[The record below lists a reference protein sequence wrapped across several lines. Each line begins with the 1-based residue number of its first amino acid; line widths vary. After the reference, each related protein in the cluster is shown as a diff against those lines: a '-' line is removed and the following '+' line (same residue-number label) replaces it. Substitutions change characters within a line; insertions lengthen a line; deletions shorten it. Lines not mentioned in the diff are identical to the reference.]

1 MAQTTKVFGQSVLRK
16 EDDRFLTGRGNFV
29 ADMLPPGTVFAKFVR
44 SPYAHARIRSI
55 NTAKARRLPG
65 VLDVLTA
72 EDLKDQVGDIITAWA
87 IPNANL
93 KTPAYPPLAREV
105 VRYAGEAV
113 AVVVAE
119 NTFTAEDGRDL
130 VEVEYDPLPV
140 VTDVE
145 AATKKAGASLHGDA
159 PDNVAF
165 KWTLAGGDIDK
176 VFNEAEVVVSKRSV
190 NQRLHPTALE
200 PRAAI
205 AQFEPGTRELTLH
218 VTSQN
223 PFVHRLVLS
232 IVLKHP
238 EHLIHVIAP
247 DVGGGF
253 GSKIPVYP
261 WEAIVCHLAMRLGR
275 PVKWVEDR
283 MENYVATI
291 HGRDHVQYVDLAAKK
306 DGTILGIRARVLANM
321 GAYLST
327 AAPGIP
333 TILFGFMVGGCY
345 AIQAGRVEVTGVFTN
360 TTPVDAYR
368 GAGRPE
374 ALFLLERMVDI
385 LARKLKKD
393 PADIRRK
400 NFIPADKFPYPTAMG
415 LTYDSG
421 NYPGTLEKALDKV
434 GYEKLR
440 KEQAEGRRKGK
451 LMGIGLSTYVEICG
465 LGPSAVVTSTGF
477 AGGLWG
483 ASTVRLHPTGK
494 ATAYTGGH
502 PHGQGEETTFAQI
515 VADELGIPMAD
526 VEVVHGD
533 TKLTPYG
540 QGTYGSRTTPV
551 EGGSIALSARKVR
564 DKARKIAAHLLEA
577 REEDLEFADGKFVVK
592 GSPKAAKTIQEI
604 AWAAYMAGNMAKGVE
619 PVLDATTFY
628 DPTNFVFPFG
638 CHICVVDV
646 DRETGQV
653 KIRRYVAVDDVGN
666 QINPMIVEGQVHGGV
681 LQGLAQAMLE
691 QSVYDENGNLLTN
704 SLIEYLVP
712 TALEAPRIETD
723 STATP
728 SPHNPL
734 GVKGVG
740 ETGTIASSQAYVNAV
755 CDALGVDHID
765 MPIIP
770 EKVWRGLPKK
780 RLHAPPGTP
789 PHQFTPPAGRRGGTQ
804 PRPLFQGGRGR
815 RGRRLHDLCN
825 CARGGNVVPNGLTKA
840 SPHLW
845 RTASSGARSRNGSR
859 CRGGRHRRG
868 PRSRNGSGAGRRVV
882 ARGSRCG
889 ESRLHRRDE
898 HFPTGRHTGR
908 GSALGRF
915 PDRPRGPAIRAVRNH
930 QHAD

>member
-65 VLDVLTA
+65 VLDVLTSQ
-72 EDLKDQVGDIITAWA
+72 DMKDQVGDIITAWA

-119 NTFTAEDGRDL
+119 SPFIAENARDL

-145 AATKKAGASLHGDA
+145 TATKPGRAPLHGDA

-165 KWTLAGGDIDK
+165 KWTLAGGDVDK
-176 VFNEAEVVVSKRSV
+176 VFQEADVVVSQRFV
-190 NQRLHPTALE
+190 NQRLQPTAME

-232 IVLKHP
+232 IVLKYP

-306 DGTILGIRARVLANM
+306 DGTILGIRARGLANM
-321 GAYLST
+321 GAYRST

-374 ALFLLERMVDI
+374 ALFLLERIVDI

-400 NFIPADKFPYPTAMG
+400 NFIPADKFPYATAMG

-421 NYPGTLEKALDKV
+421 NYAGTLEKALDIV
-434 GYEKLR
+434 G
-440 KEQAEGRRKGK
+440 
-451 LMGIGLSTYVEICG
+451 
-465 LGPSAVVTSTGF
+465 
-477 AGGLWG
+477 
-483 ASTVRLHPTGK
+483 
-494 ATAYTGGH
+494 
-502 PHGQGEETTFAQI
+502 
-515 VADELGIPMAD
+515 DELGLPVAD
-526 VEVVHGD
+526 IEVVHGD

-551 EGGSIALSARKVR
+551 EGGSIALSARKVK

-604 AWAAYMAGNMAKGVE
+604 AWAAYMAGNLPKGVE

-646 DRETGQV
+646 DPETGQV

-723 STATP
+723 STVTP

-765 MPIIP
+765 MPITP
-770 EKVWRGLPKK
+770 EKVWRVPQKK
-780 RLHAPPGTP
+780 GIATPPGKP
-789 PHQFTPPAGRRGGTQ
+789 QKHFTRAPGRRGETTPPPLLQAGVRAADPRSDGFLIVLGDQ
-804 PRPLFQGGRGR
+804 PFVQSATINTLIERRNRSQAKILIPTYGG
-815 RGRRLHDLCN
+815 
-825 CARGGNVVPNGLTKA
+825 ARGNPVLLDRSLSEDVQSITGDQGCRAIFGQHTRGILEVPVDDPGILVDLDTPEQITRAEEVVRTGRSIEGLVAMTEHDRSHSHPPGGA
-840 SPHLW
+840 MRIDILQVAQDLRARNEPFVLATVV
-845 RTASSGARSRNGSR
+845 RVERPSSGRPGFKAIVRANRDLVGWLGGS
-859 CRGGRHRRG
+859 CAQ
-868 PRSRNGSGAGRRVV
+868 SG
-882 ARGSRCG
+882 
-889 ESRLHRRDE
+889 
-898 HFPTGRHTGR
+898 
-908 GSALGRF
+908 
-915 PDRPRGPAIRAVRNH
+915 
-930 QHAD
+930 

>member
-1 MAQTTKVFGQSVLRK
+1 
-16 EDDRFLTGRGNFV
+16 
-29 ADMLPPGTVFAKFVR
+29 
-44 SPYAHARIRSI
+44 
-55 NTAKARRLPG
+55 
-65 VLDVLTA
+65 
-72 EDLKDQVGDIITAWA
+72 
-87 IPNANL
+87 
-93 KTPAYPPLAREV
+93 
-105 VRYAGEAV
+105 
-113 AVVVAE
+113 
-119 NTFTAEDGRDL
+119 
-130 VEVEYDPLPV
+130 
-140 VTDVE
+140 
-145 AATKKAGASLHGDA
+145 
-159 PDNVAF
+159 
-165 KWTLAGGDIDK
+165 
-176 VFNEAEVVVSKRSV
+176 
-190 NQRLHPTALE
+190 
-200 PRAAI
+200 
-205 AQFEPGTRELTLH
+205 
-218 VTSQN
+218 
-223 PFVHRLVLS
+223 
-232 IVLKHP
+232 
-238 EHLIHVIAP
+238 
-247 DVGGGF
+247 
-253 GSKIPVYP
+253 
-261 WEAIVCHLAMRLGR
+261 
-275 PVKWVEDR
+275 
-283 MENYVATI
+283 
-291 HGRDHVQYVDLAAKK
+291 
-306 DGTILGIRARVLANM
+306 
-321 GAYLST
+321 
-327 AAPGIP
+327 
-333 TILFGFMVGGCY
+333 MVGGCY
-345 AIQAGRVEVTGVFTN
+345 GIQAGRVEVTGVFTN

-374 ALFLLERMVDI
+374 ALFLLERIVDI

-400 NFIPADKFPYPTAMG
+400 NFIPADKFPYATAMG

-421 NYPGTLEKALDKV
+421 NYAGTLEKALDKV

-451 LMGIGLSTYVEICG
+451 LIGIGLSTYVEICG

-494 ATAYTGGH
+494 ATVYTGGH

-515 VADELGIPMAD
+515 VGDELGLPVAD
-526 VEVVHGD
+526 IEVVHGD

-551 EGGSIALSARKVR
+551 EGGSIALSARKVK

-604 AWAAYMAGNMAKGVE
+604 AWAAYMAGNMPKGVE

-723 STATP
+723 STVTP

-755 CDALGVDHID
+755 RDAPVDDIVVVLGHEADRVRDGVSFDGAHAVVNPAYIEGMSTSLQAGIRAADPRSDGFLIVLGDQPFVQSATINTLIERRNRSQAKILIPTYGGARGNPILLDRSLSEDVQSITGDQGCRAIFGHHTGGILEVPVDDPGILVDLDTPEQITRAEEVVRTGRSIEGLVAMTEHDRSHSHPPGGAMRIDILQVAQDLRARNEPFVLATVVRVERPSSGRPGFKAIVRANRDLVGWLGGSCAQSVLVAEGLRALRDGMPRLMRLTPTPGRGPPQEGVVEYIMECASGGTMDIYLEPHLPKPQLLVVGDSPVAKALLALGHLLDYRTVLVTTELGERPSQDADLIVQD
-765 MPIIP
+765 LARIP
-770 EKVWRGLPKK
+770 EIV
-780 RLHAPPGTP
+780 TP
-789 PHQFTPPAGRRGGTQ
+789 ETYA
-804 PRPLFQGGRGR
+804 
-815 RGRRLHDLCN
+815 
-825 CARGGNVVPNGLTKA
+825 
-840 SPHLW
+840 
-845 RTASSGARSRNGSR
+845 
-859 CRGGRHRRG
+859 
-868 PRSRNGSGAGRRVV
+868 VV
-882 ARGSRCG
+882 ATMGKY
-889 ESRLHRRDE
+889 D
-898 HFPTGRHTGR
+898 
-908 GSALGRF
+908 GSALQVLAGSQAIYVGLVASRRRAAAVLATLSDAGLDEPARARIVSPAGLDLSAKTPEEIALSIVAQIIQVRRTSAPPELPVPNAAESDRAMETDVVCGMQVDPDSPIPATHSGRTF
-915 PDRPRGPAIRAVRNH
+915 LFCSEGCRARFLETPE
-930 QHAD
+930 AFS

>member
-1 MAQTTKVFGQSVLRK
+1 MAQTTKGFGESVLRK
-16 EDDRFLTGRGNFV
+16 EDDRFLTGRGSFV

-65 VLDVLTA
+65 VLGVLTA
-72 EDLKDQVGDIITAWA
+72 EDLKDQVGDIITAWT

-93 KTPAYPPLAREV
+93 KTPAYPALARDV

-113 AVVVAE
+113 AVVVGE
-119 NTFTAEDGRDL
+119 NPFIAEDARDL

-140 VTDVE
+140 VTNVE
-145 AATKKAGASLHGDA
+145 TATKKGGAPLHGDA

-165 KWTLAGGDIDK
+165 KWILAGGDVDK
-176 VFNEAEVVVSKRSV
+176 VFQEADVVVSQRFV
-190 NQRLHPTALE
+190 NQRLQPTALE

-306 DGTILGIRARVLANM
+306 DGTILGIKARVLANL

-327 AAPGIP
+327 AAPGVP

-374 ALFLLERMVDI
+374 ALFLLERIVDI

-393 PADIRRK
+393 PAEIRRK
-400 NFIPADKFPYPTAMG
+400 NFIPADKFPYATAMG

-421 NYPGTLEKALDKV
+421 NYPGTLDKALDKV
-434 GYEKLR
+434 GYENLR
-440 KEQAEGRRKGK
+440 KEQSEGRRKGK

-494 ATAYTGGH
+494 ATVYTGGH

-515 VADELGIPMAD
+515 VGGELGLPVAD

-540 QGTYGSRTTPV
+540 QGTYGSRTGPV
-551 EGGSIALSARKVR
+551 EGGSVALSARKVK

-577 REEDLEFADGKFVVK
+577 REEDLEFTDGKFIVK

-604 AWAAYMAGNMAKGVE
+604 AWAAYMAGNMPKGVE

-638 CHICVVDV
+638 CHVCIVDV

-666 QINPMIVEGQVHGGV
+666 QINPMIVEGQVRGGV

-691 QSVYDENGNLLTN
+691 QAVYDENGNLLTN
-704 SLIEYLVP
+704 SL
-712 TALEAPRIETD
+712 
-723 STATP
+723 
-728 SPHNPL
+728 
-734 GVKGVG
+734 
-740 ETGTIASSQAYVNAV
+740 
-755 CDALGVDHID
+755 
-765 MPIIP
+765 
-770 EKVWRGLPKK
+770 
-780 RLHAPPGTP
+780 
-789 PHQFTPPAGRRGGTQ
+789 
-804 PRPLFQGGRGR
+804 
-815 RGRRLHDLCN
+815 
-825 CARGGNVVPNGLTKA
+825 
-840 SPHLW
+840 
-845 RTASSGARSRNGSR
+845 
-859 CRGGRHRRG
+859 
-868 PRSRNGSGAGRRVV
+868 
-882 ARGSRCG
+882 
-889 ESRLHRRDE
+889 
-898 HFPTGRHTGR
+898 
-908 GSALGRF
+908 
-915 PDRPRGPAIRAVRNH
+915 
-930 QHAD
+930 

>member
-1 MAQTTKVFGQSVLRK
+1 MAQTMKVFGESVLRK
-16 EDDRFLTGRGNFV
+16 EDDRFLTGRGSFV

-72 EDLKDQVGDIITAWA
+72 QDLKDQVGDIITAWT

-119 NTFTAEDGRDL
+119 NPFVAEDARDL

-145 AATKKAGASLHGDA
+145 TATKKGGAPLHGDA

-165 KWTLAGGDIDK
+165 KWTLAGGDVDK
-176 VFNEAEVVVSKRSV
+176 VFKEADVVVSQRFV
-190 NQRLHPTALE
+190 NQRLQPTAME

-223 PFVHRLVLS
+223 PFVHRLILS
-232 IVLKHP
+232 IVLKYP
-238 EHLIHVIAP
+238 EHLIRVIAP

-261 WEAIVCHLAMRLGR
+261 WEAIVCYLAMRLGR

-283 MENYVATI
+283 MENFVATT

-306 DGTILGIRARVLANM
+306 DGTILGIKARVLANL

-327 AAPGIP
+327 AAPGVP

-374 ALFLLERMVDI
+374 ALFLLERIVDI

-400 NFIPADKFPYPTAMG
+400 NFIPADKFPYATAMG

-421 NYPGTLEKALDKV
+421 NYPGTLNKALDKV

-440 KEQAEGRRKGK
+440 KEQSEGRRNGR
-451 LMGIGLSTYVEICG
+451 LMGIGLSTYVELCG

-494 ATAYTGGH
+494 ATVYTGGH

-515 VADELGIPMAD
+515 VAEELGLSVAD
-526 VEVVHGD
+526 IEVVHGD

-540 QGTYGSRTTPV
+540 QGTYGSRTGPV
-551 EGGSIALSARKVR
+551 EGGSVALSARKVK

-604 AWAAYMAGNMAKGVE
+604 AWAAYMAGNMPKGVE

-638 CHICVVDV
+638 CHVCVVDV

-666 QINPMIVEGQVHGGV
+666 QINPMIVEGQIHGGV

-723 STATP
+723 STVTP

-755 CDALGVDHID
+755 CDAVGVDHID
-765 MPIIP
+765 MPITP
-770 EKVWRGLPKK
+770 EKVWRV
-780 RLHAPPGTP
+780 LH
-789 PHQFTPPAGRRGGTQ
+789 
-804 PRPLFQGGRGR
+804 
-815 RGRRLHDLCN
+815 
-825 CARGGNVVPNGLTKA
+825 TK
-840 SPHLW
+840 
-845 RTASSGARSRNGSR
+845 
-859 CRGGRHRRG
+859 
-868 PRSRNGSGAGRRVV
+868 
-882 ARGSRCG
+882 
-889 ESRLHRRDE
+889 
-898 HFPTGRHTGR
+898 
-908 GSALGRF
+908 
-915 PDRPRGPAIRAVRNH
+915 
-930 QHAD
+930 

>member
-1 MAQTTKVFGQSVLRK
+1 MAQTTKVFGESVLRK

-44 SPYAHARIRSI
+44 SPYAHARIGSI

-72 EDLKDQVGDIITAWA
+72 QDLKDQVGDIITAWA

-119 NTFTAEDGRDL
+119 SPFIAENALDL
-130 VEVEYDPLPV
+130 VEVEYDSLPV

-145 AATKKAGASLHGDA
+145 TATKKGGAPIHGDA

-165 KWTLAGGDIDK
+165 KWTLAGGDVDK
-176 VFNEAEVVVSKRSV
+176 AFKEADVVVSQRFV
-190 NQRLHPTALE
+190 NQRLQPTAME

-232 IVLKHP
+232 IVLKYP

-283 MENYVATI
+283 MENYVATT

-306 DGTILGIRARVLANM
+306 DGTILGIRARVLANL

-374 ALFLLERMVDI
+374 ALFLLERIVDI

-400 NFIPADKFPYPTAMG
+400 NFIPADKFPYATAMG

-421 NYPGTLEKALDKV
+421 NYAGTLEKALDKV
-434 GYEKLR
+434 GYERLR

-494 ATAYTGGH
+494 ATVYTGGH

-515 VADELGIPMAD
+515 VGEELGLPVVD
-526 VEVVHGD
+526 VDVVHGD

-540 QGTYGSRTTPV
+540 QGTYGSRTTAV
-551 EGGSIALSARKVR
+551 EGGSIALSARKVK

-577 REEDLEFADGKFVVK
+577 REEDLEFTDGKFVVK

-604 AWAAYMAGNMAKGVE
+604 AWAAYMAGNMPKGVE

-723 STATP
+723 STVTP

-755 CDALGVDHID
+755 CDAVGVDHID
-765 MPIIP
+765 MPITP
-770 EKVWRGLPKK
+770 EKVWRVLQKK
-780 RLHAPPGTP
+780 
-789 PHQFTPPAGRRGGTQ
+789 
-804 PRPLFQGGRGR
+804 
-815 RGRRLHDLCN
+815 
-825 CARGGNVVPNGLTKA
+825 
-840 SPHLW
+840 
-845 RTASSGARSRNGSR
+845 
-859 CRGGRHRRG
+859 
-868 PRSRNGSGAGRRVV
+868 
-882 ARGSRCG
+882 
-889 ESRLHRRDE
+889 
-898 HFPTGRHTGR
+898 
-908 GSALGRF
+908 
-915 PDRPRGPAIRAVRNH
+915 
-930 QHAD
+930 

>member
-1 MAQTTKVFGQSVLRK
+1 MAQVTKVFGASIPRK
-16 EDDRFLTGRGNFV
+16 EDDRFLTGRGSYV

-44 SPYAHARIRSI
+44 SPYAHARLVSI
-55 NTAKARRLPG
+55 NTARAKRLPG

-72 EDLKDQVGDIITAWA
+72 QDLKDQVGNIITAWT
-87 IPNANL
+87 IPNADL
-93 KTPAYPPLAREV
+93 KTPGYPPLARDV

-113 AVVVAE
+113 AVVIAE
-119 NTFTAEDGRDL
+119 NPFAADDARDL

-140 VTDVE
+140 VTDGE
-145 AATKKAGASLHGDA
+145 AAVKKGAPSLHAEA

-165 KWTLAGGDIDK
+165 KWTLAGGDVDK
-176 VFNEAEVVVSKRSV
+176 VFQNAEVVVSQRFV
-190 NQRLHPTALE
+190 NQRLQPTALE
-200 PRAAI
+200 PRAAV
-205 AQFEPGTRELTLH
+205 AQYDPGTKELTLH

-232 IVLKHP
+232 IVLKYP

-283 MENYVATI
+283 MENYVATT
-291 HGRDHVQYVDLAAKK
+291 HGRDHVQYVELAAKK
-306 DGTILGIRARVLANM
+306 DGTILGIRARVIANL

-374 ALFLLERMVDI
+374 ALYLVERIVDI

-393 PADIRRK
+393 PAELRRK
-400 NFIPADKFPYPTAMG
+400 NFIAPDKFPYATAMG
-415 LTYDSG
+415 LSYDSG
-421 NYPGTLEKALDKV
+421 NYELTLTKALEKI

-440 KEQAEGRRKGK
+440 KEQAEARRKGR
-451 LMGIGLSTYVEICG
+451 LMGIGLSAYVELCG

-515 VADELGIPMAD
+515 VAEELGIPVAD

-540 QGTYGSRTTPV
+540 QGTYGSRTSPV
-551 EGGSIALSARKVR
+551 EGGSIALSARKIR

-604 AWAAYMAGNMAKGVE
+604 AWAAYMAGNLPKGVE

-638 CHICVVDV
+638 CHACVVDV

-653 KIRRYVAVDDVGN
+653 KIRRYVAVDDCGN
-666 QINPMIVEGQVHGGV
+666 QINPMIVEGQIHGGV

-691 QSVYDENGNLLTN
+691 QTVYDDHGNLLTN
-704 SLIEYLVP
+704 SLLEYLVP
-712 TALEAPRIETD
+712 TALEAPRIETE
-723 STATP
+723 STVTP

-765 MPIIP
+765 MPITP
-770 EKVWRGLPKK
+770 EKVWRVLQK
-780 RLHAPPGTP
+780 T
-789 PHQFTPPAGRRGGTQ
+789 
-804 PRPLFQGGRGR
+804 
-815 RGRRLHDLCN
+815 
-825 CARGGNVVPNGLTKA
+825 
-840 SPHLW
+840 
-845 RTASSGARSRNGSR
+845 
-859 CRGGRHRRG
+859 
-868 PRSRNGSGAGRRVV
+868 
-882 ARGSRCG
+882 
-889 ESRLHRRDE
+889 
-898 HFPTGRHTGR
+898 
-908 GSALGRF
+908 
-915 PDRPRGPAIRAVRNH
+915 
-930 QHAD
+930 

>member
-1 MAQTTKVFGQSVLRK
+1 MAQTAKVIGESVLRK
-16 EDDRFLTGRGNFV
+16 EDDRFLTGRGAYV

-44 SPYAHARIRSI
+44 SPYAHARIRGI
-55 NTAKARRLPG
+55 DTAEARKVPG
-65 VLDVLTA
+65 VLEVLTA
-72 EDLKDQVGDIITAWA
+72 EDLKDQVGDIITAWP
-87 IPNANL
+87 IPNANI
-93 KTPAYPPLAREV
+93 KTPPYPPLAREV

-119 NTFTAEDGRDL
+119 SPYIAEDARDL
-130 VEVEYDPLPV
+130 VQVDYEPLPV
-140 VTDVE
+140 VTDSETAVKGG
-145 AATKKAGASLHGDA
+145 APALHAGA

-165 KWTLAGGDIDK
+165 KWTLAGGDVDK
-176 VFNEAEVVVSKRSV
+176 VFQSADVVVSQRFV
-190 NQRLHPTALE
+190 NQRVQPTAIE

-205 AQFEPGTRELTLH
+205 ASYEPATRELTLY

-283 MENYVATI
+283 AENFVATI
-291 HGRDHVQYVDLAAKK
+291 HGRDHVQYVELAAKK
-306 DGTILGIRARVLANM
+306 DGTILGVRARVIANL

-327 AAPGIP
+327 AAPGVP

-345 AIQAGRVEVTGVFTN
+345 GIQAGRVEVTGAFTN

-374 ALFLLERMVDI
+374 ALFLIERMVDI

-393 PADIRRK
+393 PADLRRK
-400 NFIPADKFPYPTAMG
+400 NFIPADKFPFATAMG

-421 NYPGTLEKALDKV
+421 NYEGTLKKALEKV
-434 GYEKLR
+434 GYDQLR
-440 KEQAEGRRKGK
+440 KEQAESRKKGR
-451 LMGIGLSTYVEICG
+451 LMGIGLSSYVEICG
-465 LGPSAVVTSTGF
+465 LGPSSVVTSTGF

-515 VADELGIPMAD
+515 VAGELGIPVAD
-526 VEVVHGD
+526 VEVLHGD
-533 TKLTPYG
+533 TKMTPYG

-577 REEDLEFADGKFVVK
+577 REDDLEFADGKFVVK
-592 GSPKAAKTIQEI
+592 GSPQATKTIQEI
-604 AWAAYMAGNMAKGVE
+604 AWAAYMAGNMPKDVE

-638 CHICVVDV
+638 THVCVVDV
-646 DRETGQV
+646 DKETGQV
-653 KIRRYVAVDDVGN
+653 SIRRYVAVDDCGN

-691 QSVYDENGNLLTN
+691 QAVYDESGNLLTN
-704 SLIEYLVP
+704 SLMEYLVP

-723 STATP
+723 STVTP

-765 MPIIP
+765 MPITP
-770 EKVWRGLPKK
+770 EKVWRILQEK
-780 RLHAPPGTP
+780 
-789 PHQFTPPAGRRGGTQ
+789 
-804 PRPLFQGGRGR
+804 
-815 RGRRLHDLCN
+815 
-825 CARGGNVVPNGLTKA
+825 
-840 SPHLW
+840 
-845 RTASSGARSRNGSR
+845 
-859 CRGGRHRRG
+859 
-868 PRSRNGSGAGRRVV
+868 
-882 ARGSRCG
+882 
-889 ESRLHRRDE
+889 
-898 HFPTGRHTGR
+898 
-908 GSALGRF
+908 
-915 PDRPRGPAIRAVRNH
+915 
-930 QHAD
+930 

>member
-1 MAQTTKVFGQSVLRK
+1 MAQTTKVFGESVLRK

-119 NTFTAEDGRDL
+119 NPFIAEDARDL

-145 AATKKAGASLHGDA
+145 AATKKAGAPLHGDA

-165 KWTLAGGDIDK
+165 KWTLAGGDVDK
-176 VFNEAEVVVSKRSV
+176 VFKEAEVVVSQRFV
-190 NQRLHPTALE
+190 NQRLQPTALE

-283 MENYVATI
+283 MENFVATI

-306 DGTILGIRARVLANM
+306 DGTILGIRARVLANL

-345 AIQAGRVEVTGVFTN
+345 AIQAGHVEVTGVFTN

-374 ALFLLERMVDI
+374 ALFLLERIVDI

-400 NFIPADKFPYPTAMG
+400 NFIPADKFPYATAMG

-483 ASTVRLHPTGK
+483 ASTVRIHPTGK
-494 ATAYTGGH
+494 ATVYTGGH

-515 VADELGIPMAD
+515 VGEELGLPVAD

-551 EGGSIALSARKVR
+551 EGGSIALSARKVK

-604 AWAAYMAGNMAKGVE
+604 AWAAYMAGNMPKGVE

-691 QSVYDENGNLLTN
+691 QAIYDENGNLLTN

-723 STATP
+723 STVTP

-755 CDALGVDHID
+755 CDAVGVDHID
-765 MPIIP
+765 MPITP
-770 EKVWRGLPKK
+770 EKVWRV
-780 RLHAPPGTP
+780 LHK
-789 PHQFTPPAGRRGGTQ
+789 
-804 PRPLFQGGRGR
+804 
-815 RGRRLHDLCN
+815 N
-825 CARGGNVVPNGLTKA
+825 
-840 SPHLW
+840 
-845 RTASSGARSRNGSR
+845 
-859 CRGGRHRRG
+859 
-868 PRSRNGSGAGRRVV
+868 
-882 ARGSRCG
+882 
-889 ESRLHRRDE
+889 
-898 HFPTGRHTGR
+898 
-908 GSALGRF
+908 
-915 PDRPRGPAIRAVRNH
+915 
-930 QHAD
+930 

>member
-65 VLDVLTA
+65 VLDVLTSQ
-72 EDLKDQVGDIITAWA
+72 DMKDQVGDIITAWA

-119 NTFTAEDGRDL
+119 SPFIAENARDL
-130 VEVEYDPLPV
+130 VEVEYDSLPV

-145 AATKKAGASLHGDA
+145 TATKPGRAPLHGDA

-165 KWTLAGGDIDK
+165 KWILAGGDVDK
-176 VFNEAEVVVSKRSV
+176 VFQEADVVVSQRFV
-190 NQRLHPTALE
+190 NQRLQPTAME

-232 IVLKHP
+232 IVLKYP

-385 LARKLKKD
+385 LARKLNKD

-400 NFIPADKFPYPTAMG
+400 NFIPADKFPYATAMG

-440 KEQAEGRRKGK
+440 KEQAEDRRKGK

-494 ATAYTGGH
+494 ATVYTGGH

-515 VADELGIPMAD
+515 VGEELGLPVAD
-526 VEVVHGD
+526 IEVVHGD

-604 AWAAYMAGNMAKGVE
+604 AWAAYMAGNLPKGVE

-723 STATP
+723 STVTP

-765 MPIIP
+765 MPLTP
-770 EKVWRGLPKK
+770 EKVWRVLQKK
-780 RLHAPPGTP
+780 
-789 PHQFTPPAGRRGGTQ
+789 
-804 PRPLFQGGRGR
+804 
-815 RGRRLHDLCN
+815 
-825 CARGGNVVPNGLTKA
+825 
-840 SPHLW
+840 
-845 RTASSGARSRNGSR
+845 
-859 CRGGRHRRG
+859 
-868 PRSRNGSGAGRRVV
+868 
-882 ARGSRCG
+882 
-889 ESRLHRRDE
+889 
-898 HFPTGRHTGR
+898 
-908 GSALGRF
+908 
-915 PDRPRGPAIRAVRNH
+915 
-930 QHAD
+930 

>member
-1 MAQTTKVFGQSVLRK
+1 MAQTTKVFGESVLRK

-130 VEVEYDPLPV
+130 VEVE
-140 VTDVE
+140 
-145 AATKKAGASLHGDA
+145 
-159 PDNVAF
+159 
-165 KWTLAGGDIDK
+165 
-176 VFNEAEVVVSKRSV
+176 VSQRFV
-190 NQRLHPTALE
+190 NQRLQPTALE

-374 ALFLLERMVDI
+374 ALFLLERIVDI

-400 NFIPADKFPYPTAMG
+400 NFIPADKFPYATAMG

-421 NYPGTLEKALDKV
+421 NYAGTLEKALDKV
-434 GYEKLR
+434 GSDKLR

-451 LMGIGLSTYVEICG
+451 LIGIGLSTYVEICG

-494 ATAYTGGH
+494 ATVYTGGH

-515 VADELGIPMAD
+515 VGDELGLPVAD
-526 VEVVHGD
+526 IEVVHGD

-604 AWAAYMAGNMAKGVE
+604 AWAAYMAGNLPKGVE

-723 STATP
+723 STVTP

-765 MPIIP
+765 MPITP
-770 EKVWRGLPKK
+770 EKVWRVLQKK
-780 RLHAPPGTP
+780 
-789 PHQFTPPAGRRGGTQ
+789 
-804 PRPLFQGGRGR
+804 
-815 RGRRLHDLCN
+815 
-825 CARGGNVVPNGLTKA
+825 
-840 SPHLW
+840 
-845 RTASSGARSRNGSR
+845 
-859 CRGGRHRRG
+859 
-868 PRSRNGSGAGRRVV
+868 
-882 ARGSRCG
+882 
-889 ESRLHRRDE
+889 
-898 HFPTGRHTGR
+898 
-908 GSALGRF
+908 
-915 PDRPRGPAIRAVRNH
+915 
-930 QHAD
+930 

>member
-72 EDLKDQVGDIITAWA
+72 QDMKDQVGDIITAWA

-119 NTFTAEDGRDL
+119 SPFIAENARDL

-145 AATKKAGASLHGDA
+145 SATKPGRAPLHGDA
-159 PDNVAF
+159 PDNVGF
-165 KWTLAGGDIDK
+165 KWILAGGDVDK
-176 VFNEAEVVVSKRSV
+176 VFQEADVVVNQRFV
-190 NQRLHPTALE
+190 NQRLQPSAME

-232 IVLKHP
+232 IVLKYP

-253 GSKIPVYP
+253 GSKVPVYP

-494 ATAYTGGH
+494 ATVYTGGH

-515 VADELGIPMAD
+515 VGEELGLPVAD
-526 VEVVHGD
+526 IEVVHGD

-551 EGGSIALSARKVR
+551 EGGSIALSARKVK

-577 REEDLEFADGKFVVK
+577 REEDLEFEDGKF
-592 GSPKAAKTIQEI
+592 
-604 AWAAYMAGNMAKGVE
+604 
-619 PVLDATTFY
+619 
-628 DPTNFVFPFG
+628 
-638 CHICVVDV
+638 
-646 DRETGQV
+646 
-653 KIRRYVAVDDVGN
+653 
-666 QINPMIVEGQVHGGV
+666 V

-723 STATP
+723 STVTP

-765 MPIIP
+765 MPITP
-770 EKVWRGLPKK
+770 EKVWRVLQKK
-780 RLHAPPGTP
+780 
-789 PHQFTPPAGRRGGTQ
+789 
-804 PRPLFQGGRGR
+804 
-815 RGRRLHDLCN
+815 
-825 CARGGNVVPNGLTKA
+825 
-840 SPHLW
+840 
-845 RTASSGARSRNGSR
+845 
-859 CRGGRHRRG
+859 
-868 PRSRNGSGAGRRVV
+868 
-882 ARGSRCG
+882 
-889 ESRLHRRDE
+889 
-898 HFPTGRHTGR
+898 
-908 GSALGRF
+908 
-915 PDRPRGPAIRAVRNH
+915 
-930 QHAD
+930 

>member
-72 EDLKDQVGDIITAWA
+72 QDMKDQVGDIITAWA

-119 NTFTAEDGRDL
+119 SPFIAENARDL

-145 AATKKAGASLHGDA
+145 SATKPGRAPLHGDA

-165 KWTLAGGDIDK
+165 KWILAGGDVDK
-176 VFNEAEVVVSKRSV
+176 VFQEADVVVNQRFV
-190 NQRLHPTALE
+190 NQRLQPTAME

-232 IVLKHP
+232 IVLKYP

-400 NFIPADKFPYPTAMG
+400 NFIPADKFPYATAMG

-421 NYPGTLEKALDKV
+421 NYPGTLEKALEKV

-515 VADELGIPMAD
+515 VAEELGIPMAD

-604 AWAAYMAGNMAKGVE
+604 AWAAYMAGNMPKGVE

-712 TALEAPRIETD
+712 TALEAPRIETA
-723 STATP
+723 STVTP

-765 MPIIP
+765 MPITP
-770 EKVWRGLPKK
+770 EKVWRVLQKK
-780 RLHAPPGTP
+780 
-789 PHQFTPPAGRRGGTQ
+789 
-804 PRPLFQGGRGR
+804 
-815 RGRRLHDLCN
+815 
-825 CARGGNVVPNGLTKA
+825 
-840 SPHLW
+840 
-845 RTASSGARSRNGSR
+845 
-859 CRGGRHRRG
+859 
-868 PRSRNGSGAGRRVV
+868 
-882 ARGSRCG
+882 
-889 ESRLHRRDE
+889 
-898 HFPTGRHTGR
+898 
-908 GSALGRF
+908 
-915 PDRPRGPAIRAVRNH
+915 
-930 QHAD
+930 

>member
-1 MAQTTKVFGQSVLRK
+1 MAQATKVFGESVLRK
-16 EDDRFLTGRGNFV
+16 EDDRFLTGRGAYV
-29 ADMLPPGTVFAKFVR
+29 ADMLPPGTVFVKFVR
-44 SPYAHARIRSI
+44 SPYAHARIRRI
-55 NTAKARRLPG
+55 NAAKALKLPG
-65 VLDVLTA
+65 VLAILTA
-72 EDLKDQVGDIITAWA
+72 EDLKDQVGDIITAWT

-93 KTPAYPPLAREV
+93 KTPPYPPLARDV

-119 NTFTAEDGRDL
+119 NPYIAEDARDL
-130 VEVEYDPLPV
+130 VEVDYEPLPV
-140 VTDVE
+140 VTDAE
-145 AATKKAGASLHGDA
+145 GAAKKSPSPLHTDA

-165 KWTLAGGDIDK
+165 KWTLAGGDVDA
-176 VFNEAEVVVSKRSV
+176 VFKDADVVVSQRFV
-190 NQRLHPTALE
+190 NQRLQPTAME

-205 AQFEPGTRELTLH
+205 ASFEPGTRELTLH

-283 MENYVATI
+283 AENFVATI
-291 HGRDHVQYVDLAAKK
+291 HGRDHAQYVELAAKK
-306 DGTILGIRARVLANM
+306 DGTILGIKARVFANL

-333 TILFGFMVGGCY
+333 TILFGFMLGGCY
-345 AIQAGRVEVTGVFTN
+345 GIRAGRVEVTGVFTN

-374 ALFLLERMVDI
+374 ALFLVERMVDI
-385 LARKLKKD
+385 LARKLKRD
-393 PADIRRK
+393 PADLRRK
-400 NFIPADKFPYPTAMG
+400 NFISADKFPFATAMG

-421 NYPGTLEKALDKV
+421 NYAGTLDKALEKV

-440 KEQAEGRRKGK
+440 KEQAEARRKGR
-451 LMGIGLSTYVEICG
+451 LMGIGLSSYVELCG
-465 LGPSAVVTSTGF
+465 LGPSSVVTSTGF

-494 ATAYTGGH
+494 ATVYTGGH

-515 VADELGIPMAD
+515 AAEELGIPLAD

-551 EGGSIALSARKVR
+551 EGGSVALSARKVR

-577 REEDLEFADGKFVVK
+577 REDDLEFSGGRFSVK
-592 GSPKAAKTIQEI
+592 GSPKAGKTIQEI
-604 AWAAYMAGNMAKGVE
+604 SWAAYMAGSMPKDVE

-638 CHICVVDV
+638 THVCVVDV
-646 DRETGQV
+646 DKETGQV
-653 KIRRYVAVDDVGN
+653 AIRRYVAVDDCGN

-681 LQGLAQAMLE
+681 LQGLGQAMLE
-691 QSVYDENGNLLTN
+691 QAVYDEQGNLLTN

-723 STATP
+723 STVTP

-755 CDALGVDHID
+755 CDAVGVDNID
-765 MPIIP
+765 MPITP
-770 EKVWRGLPKK
+770 EKVWRILQK
-780 RLHAPPGTP
+780 
-789 PHQFTPPAGRRGGTQ
+789 Q
-804 PRPLFQGGRGR
+804 
-815 RGRRLHDLCN
+815 
-825 CARGGNVVPNGLTKA
+825 
-840 SPHLW
+840 
-845 RTASSGARSRNGSR
+845 
-859 CRGGRHRRG
+859 
-868 PRSRNGSGAGRRVV
+868 
-882 ARGSRCG
+882 
-889 ESRLHRRDE
+889 
-898 HFPTGRHTGR
+898 
-908 GSALGRF
+908 
-915 PDRPRGPAIRAVRNH
+915 
-930 QHAD
+930 

>member
-1 MAQTTKVFGQSVLRK
+1 MAQTTKVFGESVLRK

-130 VEVEYDPLPV
+130 VEVE
-140 VTDVE
+140 
-145 AATKKAGASLHGDA
+145 
-159 PDNVAF
+159 
-165 KWTLAGGDIDK
+165 
-176 VFNEAEVVVSKRSV
+176 VSQRFV
-190 NQRLHPTALE
+190 NQRLQPTALE

-232 IVLKHP
+232 IVLKYP

-291 HGRDHVQYVDLAAKK
+291 HGRDHVQYVDLAAKQ

-400 NFIPADKFPYPTAMG
+400 NFIPADKFPYATAMG

-551 EGGSIALSARKVR
+551 EGGSIALSARKVK

-604 AWAAYMAGNMAKGVE
+604 AWAAYMAGNLPKGVE

-723 STATP
+723 STVTP

-765 MPIIP
+765 MPITP
-770 EKVWRGLPKK
+770 EKVWRVLQKK
-780 RLHAPPGTP
+780 
-789 PHQFTPPAGRRGGTQ
+789 
-804 PRPLFQGGRGR
+804 
-815 RGRRLHDLCN
+815 
-825 CARGGNVVPNGLTKA
+825 
-840 SPHLW
+840 
-845 RTASSGARSRNGSR
+845 
-859 CRGGRHRRG
+859 
-868 PRSRNGSGAGRRVV
+868 
-882 ARGSRCG
+882 
-889 ESRLHRRDE
+889 
-898 HFPTGRHTGR
+898 
-908 GSALGRF
+908 
-915 PDRPRGPAIRAVRNH
+915 
-930 QHAD
+930 

>member
-72 EDLKDQVGDIITAWA
+72 QDMKDQVGDIITAWA

-119 NTFTAEDGRDL
+119 SPFIAENARDL

-145 AATKKAGASLHGDA
+145 SATKPGRAPLHGDA

-165 KWTLAGGDIDK
+165 KWILAGGDVDK
-176 VFNEAEVVVSKRSV
+176 VFQEADVVVNQRFV
-190 NQRLHPTALE
+190 NQRLQPTAME

-232 IVLKHP
+232 IVLKYP

-400 NFIPADKFPYPTAMG
+400 NFIPADKFPYATAMG

-421 NYPGTLEKALDKV
+421 NYPGTLEKALEKV

-604 AWAAYMAGNMAKGVE
+604 AWAAYMAGNLPKGVE

-723 STATP
+723 STVTP

-765 MPIIP
+765 MPLTP
-770 EKVWRGLPKK
+770 EKVWRVLQKK
-780 RLHAPPGTP
+780 
-789 PHQFTPPAGRRGGTQ
+789 
-804 PRPLFQGGRGR
+804 
-815 RGRRLHDLCN
+815 
-825 CARGGNVVPNGLTKA
+825 
-840 SPHLW
+840 
-845 RTASSGARSRNGSR
+845 
-859 CRGGRHRRG
+859 
-868 PRSRNGSGAGRRVV
+868 
-882 ARGSRCG
+882 
-889 ESRLHRRDE
+889 
-898 HFPTGRHTGR
+898 
-908 GSALGRF
+908 
-915 PDRPRGPAIRAVRNH
+915 
-930 QHAD
+930 